1 MRASVSCSQPVRSE
15 FKSLLPNISAYI
27 TGRNSRNCADCTCCT
42 RDNLPLPPLLR
53 FFFFS
58 HFYPCSTFPS
68 LFHTSLCRLVQG
80 RVASTSSLSRH
91 CHRAKATFSNSFFQ
105 IWIYLRAISVLL
117 FWHSFHRSV
126 LFKDQCSFPAEAWEV
141 GIEVSVTLEFEC
153 LEMFDVYS

>member
-27 TGRNSRNCADCTCCT
+27 TGRNSRNCADSTCCT

-53 FFFFS
+53 FFFFA

-68 LFHTSLCRLVQG
+68 LFPTSLCRLVQG

-91 CHRAKATFSNSFFQ
+91 CQGQRPHLVTPPSKFGFISGPFPCSCFGTPSIEVF
-105 IWIYLRAISVLL
+105 YLKIN
-117 FWHSFHRSV
+117 V
-126 LFKDQCSFPAEAWEV
+126 LFLLKRGKWE
-141 GIEVSVTLEFEC
+141 SRC
-153 LEMFDVYS
+153 R